1 MLDIIVVA
9 LAIIGGLDLIIG
21 IKMVLLPATNRTIN
35 KPMASRLPLDS
46 SGSNTIKYDYKW
58 IEYHS

>member
-9 LAIIGGLDLIIG
+9 LAIIGGLDLISG

-35 KPMASRLPLDS
+35 KPMASRLPARAN
-46 SGSNTIKYDYKW
+46 NTLKYDYKW